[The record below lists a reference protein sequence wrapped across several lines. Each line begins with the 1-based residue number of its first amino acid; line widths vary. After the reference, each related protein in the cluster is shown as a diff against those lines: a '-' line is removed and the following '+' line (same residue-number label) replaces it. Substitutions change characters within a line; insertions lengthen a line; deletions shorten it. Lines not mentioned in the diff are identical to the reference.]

1 MTEVHSLQSSLL
13 RWLRGSADDDILRWL
28 YRGLL
33 AVTVTVVALDYADLR
48 DAVIAREAAMPATE
62 QPAAEPLP
70 ARQGSTRPALPLQ
83 PSAKLRSSM
92 TFELVGDGK
101 LMATGTITPGTA
113 KAFADEVAK
122 RGSYIR
128 TVVLQSPGGS
138 VRDALAM
145 GRLIRE
151 RKFATEVDKGRYC
164 ASACPLIF
172 AGGVERRAEA
182 SAAIGVHQV
191 AALGGDALS
200 AASALQNGQQISAQC
215 QQYLHDMGVD
225 LEVWV
230 YAMETPNDRLYYF
243 RPEELLTLKL
253 ATAAGAAQP
262 GVVKKS

>member
-1 MTEVHSLQSSLL
+1 MIEVHSLQSSLL
-13 RWLRGSADDDILRWL
+13 RWVRGSADDDILRWL
-28 YRGLL
+28 YRSLL
-33 AVTVTVVALDYADLR
+33 VATVTVVALDYAELR
-48 DAVIAREAAMPATE
+48 DAATARETAMPATE
-62 QPAAEPLP
+62 QPSAEPLP
-70 ARQGSTRPALPLQ
+70 ARQGSTRPALPL
-83 PSAKLRSSM
+83 PSAKLRSPM

-191 AALGGDALS
+191 AALGGDGLS
-200 AASALQNGQQISAQC
+200 GAAGLQNGQQISAQC

-230 YAMETPNDRLYYF
+230 YAMETPNDGLYYF
-243 RPEELLTLKL
+243 RPDELLTLKL
-253 ATAAGAAQP
+253 ATAAGDATP
-262 GVVKKS
+262 GVAKKS